1 MQSFTNLRPFFI
13 LLTVVLSIIIFEAFQ
28 QHYYIVRFKLSDEEF
43 SEVGL
48 MLLHLRRWVIWLVCT
63 LPMTAYIHKRSV
75 MPARLTPGIF
85 IRYAVIISMS
95 LLFSIIIITAVELII
110 GGWKFQM
117 VDFIET
123 LQFFFF
129 QKGPIYMIANIGV
142 VVLISLQNN
151 IQAHQFTIG
160 KLSVLQAE
168 QQKLY
173 KDLKNRSYDDESK
186 FIQIKIGS
194 QAKVVPVESI
204 QWVEAEDYCVRLH
217 TEDNASYIL
226 RSSMKSME
234 KILPQDKFIR
244 IHRKYIVNLGEV
256 DRFFFSQTP
265 EVRLIDSTRLSVAQS
280 RVAEI
285 KKHLAVEPGIP
296 S

>member
-28 QHYYIVRFKLSDEEF
+28 QHYYIVRFKLSDEEV
-43 SEVGL
+43 SVVGL
-48 MLLHLRRWVIWLVCT
+48 MLLHLRRWAIWLVCT
-63 LPMTAYIHKRSV
+63 LPMAAYIHKRSV
-75 MPARLTPGIF
+75 MPVRLTPGIF
-85 IRYAVIISMS
+85 IRYAVIISTS
-95 LLFSIIIITAVELII
+95 LLFSIIIITAVELVI

-151 IQAHQFTIG
+151 IQVHQFTIG
-160 KLSVLQAE
+160 KLSALQAE

-173 KDLKNRSYDDESK
+173 DDLKNRSYDDESK